1 MLAKYSEGAKV
12 KIKARYFIRQV
23 WFTDLIKYENMTGTV
38 LGSKDV
44 VAYMLQQISASG
56 GNIATTIP
64 MYSIEMEDGTM
75 LYDVAD
81 YYLEEP

>member
-12 KIKARYFIRQV
+12 KIKVRYFIRQV
-23 WFTDLIKYENMTGTV
+23 WFTDLRKYENMTGTV

-44 VAYMLQQISASG
+44 VAYMLRQITTSSG
-56 GNIATTIP
+56 SIATTIP

-75 LYDVAD
+75 LDDVAD